1 MSLVSMH
8 GKNMKWAFLR
18 LTSLILWMKDFIL
31 ITCKYYLQSLVHDSD
46 PQVTADVLLLS
57 MS

>member
-1 MSLVSMH
+1 MH